1 MKHYWMHFKE
11 DKERGLRE
19 SWYLTLSFASPP
31 SSGWLYRLDD
41 KEWRFRIY
49 NSKRG
54 TDMGLN
60 VYTKREAMKR
70 CVAILKLLN
79 EMENRNKERKEQC

>member
-19 SWYLTLSFASPP
+19 SWYLKLSFLRPH
-31 SSGWLYRLDD
+31 SSGWLYQLSN
-41 KEWRFRIY
+41 KEWRFCIY
-49 NSKRG
+49 DTAHR
-54 TDMGLN
+54 TDIDFKGFA
-60 VYTKREAMKR
+60 KREAMKR

-79 EMENRNKERKEQC
+79 EMENGNKERKE

>member
-19 SWYLTLSFASPP
+19 SWYLTLSFAKLP
-31 SSGWLYRLDD
+31 SSGWLYQLDN
-41 KEWRFRIY
+41 KEWLFYTYDVNKKTDIEFKGL
-49 NSKRG
+49 SKRE
-54 TDMGLN
+54 
-60 VYTKREAMKR
+60 VMKR

-79 EMENRNKERKEQC
+79 EMENGNKERKEQC

>member
-19 SWYLTLSFASPP
+19 SWYLKLSFARFP
-31 SSGWLYRLDD
+31 SSGWLYKLDN
-41 KEWRFRIY
+41 KGWWFRIY
-49 NSKRG
+49 DTENGICIDFKG
-54 TDMGLN
+54 F
-60 VYTKREAMKR
+60 TKREAMKR

-79 EMENRNKERKEQC
+79 EMENGK

>member
-19 SWYLTLSFASPP
+19 SWYLKLSFSRPP

-49 NSKRG
+49 NSKRW
-54 TDMGLN
+54 TDMELN

-79 EMENRNKERKEQC
+79 EMENGNKERKE

>member
-1 MKHYWMHFKE
+1 MKHYWLHFKE

-19 SWYLTLSFASPP
+19 SWYLTLSFAKLP
-31 SSGWLYRLDD
+31 SSGWLYQLDD

-54 TDMGLN
+54 TDIELN
-60 VYTKREAMKR
+60 VYTKREAMKC

-79 EMENRNKERKEQC
+79 EMENGNNERKEQC

>member
-19 SWYLTLSFASPP
+19 SWYLTLSFAKLP
-31 SSGWLYRLDD
+31 SSGWLYQLDN
-41 KEWRFRIY
+41 KEWLFYTYDGNKKTDIEFKGI
-49 NSKRG
+49 SKRE
-54 TDMGLN
+54 
-60 VYTKREAMKR
+60 VMKR

-79 EMENRNKERKEQC
+79 EMENGNKERKEQC

>member
-19 SWYLTLSFASPP
+19 SWYLTLSFAKCP
-31 SSGWLYRLDD
+31 SSGWLYQLDD
-41 KEWRFRIY
+41 REWLFY
-49 NSKRG
+49 TYDSNTK
-54 TDMGLN
+54 TDIEFKGIS
-60 VYTKREAMKR
+60 KREAMKR

-79 EMENRNKERKEQC
+79 EMEKDK